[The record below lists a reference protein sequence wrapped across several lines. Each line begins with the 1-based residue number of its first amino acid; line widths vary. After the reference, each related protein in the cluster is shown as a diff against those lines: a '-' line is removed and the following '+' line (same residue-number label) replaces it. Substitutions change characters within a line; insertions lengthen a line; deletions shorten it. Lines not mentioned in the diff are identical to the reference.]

1 MSVIIG
7 IDLGTSTTEAAIYR
21 DGKPEMILNMEGEA
35 ITPSFI
41 GIDQFGSWVV
51 GERARAQ
58 FLLYPERT
66 AMEVKRKI
74 GTQDMIPLGS
84 QKYNAVTLSAK
95 ILEYVKHYATEKL
108 GEEVTRAVI
117 SVPAYFDN
125 QQRQETMQAGRL
137 AGLTVERILNE
148 PTAAALSYG
157 LDHMEEESHILVY
170 DLGGGTFD
178 VTLLEMF
185 EGVLDVKASS
195 GDNTLGGK
203 DFDQKLV
210 DKVLGLFSR
219 NFGVDLSAD
228 KFAMVKIRDEAENCK
243 KALSKEDSY
252 RILIPMITKKGD
264 KPLDIDITIT
274 RKEFEDMTQDLM
286 ARTHKPID
294 TVLADAHLSASEI
307 DKIILVGGSTRMPMV
322 AKDIEQYLHMQPEE
336 AVNPDLAVAQ
346 GAAIQAGILAGSIDQ
361 DEGIMITDVN
371 PYTLGIRT
379 VDGFLDFDHMSVVIP
394 RNVTIP
400 STRSEVFYTHFDY
413 QTEANVEVY
422 QGESEKASEN
432 RFLGNFLLGGIPPK
446 KAQKESILVEFS
458 YDLNGMLNVKAT
470 VVSTGNEASI
480 DIDMHGHT
488 DGIPEAEGSYSAE
501 TKKSLEGWK
510 DVEGSEG
517 YRTIIRRMERMLKNA
532 ESEEDQ
538 MRQISLGAM
547 YDAIREAIVEEDW
560 ERADEVKD
568 SFLRLLEEM
577 E

>member
-1 MSVIIG
+1 MSLIIG

-21 DGKPEMILNMEGEA
+21 DGKPEMLMNLEGEA
-35 ITPSFI
+35 ITPSFV

-74 GTQDMIPLGS
+74 GTKDMITLGS
-84 QKYNAVTLSAK
+84 QSYNAVSLSAK
-95 ILEYVKHYATEKL
+95 ILEYVKRYATEAL
-108 GEEVTRAVI
+108 GEEVERAVI

-137 AGLTVERILNE
+137 AGLEVERILNE

-210 DKVLGLFSR
+210 DKVLGIFSR
-219 NFGVDLSAD
+219 NFGVDLSQD
-228 KFAMVKIRDEAENCK
+228 KYAMVKIRDEAENCK

-252 RILIPMITKKGD
+252 RILLPMIAKKAD
-264 KPLDIDITIT
+264 RPLDIDITIT
-274 RKEFEDMTQDLM
+274 RKEFEDMTKDLI

-294 TVLADAHLSASEI
+294 TVLGDAHLSASDI

-322 AKDIEQYLHMQPEE
+322 AKDIEDYLHMKPEE

-361 DEGIMITDVN
+361 EEGIMITDVN

-379 VDGFLDFDHMSVVIP
+379 VDGFMDFDHMSVVIP

-400 STRSEVFYTHFDY
+400 CTRSDVFYTCSDF
-413 QTEANVEVY
+413 QTEAKVEVY

-432 RFLGNFLLGGIPPK
+432 RFLGNFILGGIPPK
-446 KAQKESILVEFS
+446 KAQKESLLVEFS
-458 YDLNGMLNVKAT
+458 YDLNGILNVKAT
-470 VVSTGNEASI
+470 VVSTGNEASMR
-480 DIDMHGHT
+480 IDMHGNQ
-488 DGIPEAEGSYSAE
+488 DAVPEAEGSYTSQ
-501 TKKSLEGWK
+501 TRKSLEGWK
-510 DVEGSEG
+510 DVSGSEA
-517 YRTIIRRMERMLKNA
+517 YRTIIRRMERMMKNA
-532 ESEEDQ
+532 ERDGDQ
-538 MRQISLGAM
+538 MRQLTLGSL
-547 YDAIREAIVEEDW
+547 YDAIREAILEEDW
-560 ERADEVKD
+560 ARADEVKD
-568 SFLRLLEEM
+568 SFLQTLEEM